1 MRGYIRRRPNGRSWQ
16 LAVHVGR
23 DENGRKQYVYET
35 VEGTKREAEARLAA
49 LVTRASTGRLAVPTK
64 MTVADLADAWWETT
78 APELSPHTRVG
89 YRGLLDRRIL
99 PALGRRPVAKVRTDT
114 LERFY
119 GSLRDGTAPG
129 GGALGARSIH
139 NVHTI
144 VSGMFSAALRWGWV
158 DTNPAERARKPKARV
173 GRPNAPEPDVVE
185 RLLDAARA
193 DDEAFGVFLRV
204 SVAAGTRRG
213 ETAALRWSD
222 LDLENGAIAV
232 QRALAPEELDGVR
245 VSRGGS
251 VEKGTKTHQ
260 VRMISI
266 DEGTVAALRGLYES
280 RAVLAR
286 GVGAEGVDAE
296 SYVFSDDPAG
306 AVPWK
311 PDTLT
316 KRFAVV
322 RKRAGVTG
330 VRLHDLRHYHG
341 TMLADL
347 GVPLSAVRDRL
358 GHSDLRTTSIYAHGR
373 RATDQVAA
381 ELMGR
386 HLDGSKPLDAE
397 AS

>member
-1 MRGYIRRRPNGRSWQ
+1 MRGYIRRRPNGCSWQ

-35 VEGTKREAEARLAA
+35 VTGTKRDAEARLAA
-49 LVTRASTGRLAVPTK
+49 LVARASTGRLAAPSR

-99 PALGRRPVAKVRTDT
+99 PALGRRQLSKVRVDT

-119 GSLRDGTAPG
+119 GTLRDGTAPG
-129 GGALGARSIH
+129 GGPLGTRSIH

-144 VSGMFSAALRWGWV
+144 VSGMFNAALRWGWV
-158 DTNPAERARKPKARV
+158 DANPAERARKPKARV
-173 GRPNAPEPDVVE
+173 QRPTAPEPDVIA
-185 RLLDAARA
+185 RLLDVAER
-193 DDEAFGVFLRV
+193 DDEAFAVFLRL

-222 LDLENGAIAV
+222 LDLETGAIAV
-232 QRALAPEELDGVR
+232 QRALAPEEHDGIR

-260 VRMISI
+260 VRLISI
-266 DEGTVAALRGLYES
+266 DEGTVRALRDLYD
-280 RAVLAR
+280 RRLALAR
-286 GVGAEGVDAE
+286 QVGAGVAAD

-311 PDTLT
+311 PDTVT
-316 KRFAVV
+316 KRFAAL
-322 RKRAGVTG
+322 RGRAGATG

-373 RATDQVAA
+373 RATDQAAA
-381 ELMGR
+381 ELIGK
-386 HLDGSKPLDAE
+386 HLDDSKAAEAE